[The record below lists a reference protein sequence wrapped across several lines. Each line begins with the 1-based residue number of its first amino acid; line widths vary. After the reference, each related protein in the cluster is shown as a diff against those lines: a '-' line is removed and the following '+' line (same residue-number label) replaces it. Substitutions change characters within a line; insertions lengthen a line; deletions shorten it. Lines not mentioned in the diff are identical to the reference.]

1 VNEDEF
7 LLLIER
13 QLLFLQ
19 KYYILM
25 LEEGTR
31 RGKGDDSKGFELR
44 SGTAS
49 LMIPVRMERE
59 KEFF

>member
-31 RGKGDDSKGFELR
+31 RGEGDDSKGFELR